1 MKSPATLKTWANELG
16 LSDEARLL
24 EQTLDEEKKTDA
36 TLTEIA
42 ESAVNQE
49 AEAA

>member
-1 MKSPATLKTWANELG
+1 LNDAV
-16 LSDEARLL
+16 RLL
-24 EQTLDEEKKTDA
+24 QQTLDEEKETDA